1 MKKLLLVLILLVA
14 PVTVFAANPKVLTVN
29 ADAGK
34 SKINISGTTEE
45 GVYAVTCY
53 LNDETGKEIAMDSV
67 SVENKIFTDS
77 FTAVKGKYVVK
88 CANYAG
94 ESEFVSANVEVTEEL
109 PSKANQPS
117 TGDNI
122 VLFIILG
129 VVALIGIAFTTV
141 KLVKKSKNN

>member
-14 PVTVFAANPKVLTVN
+14 PVTVFAANPKVLTVT
-29 ADAGK
+29 ADGGK
-34 SKINISGTTEE
+34 SKINITGTTED

-53 LNDETGKEIAMDSV
+53 LNDESGNEIAMDSV
-67 SVENKIFTDS
+67 SVENKAFTDS
-77 FTAVKGKYVVK
+77 FTAVKGKYTVK

-94 ESEFVSANVEVTEEL
+94 ESEFVTANVEVTEEVQQ
-109 PSKANQPS
+109 KGNQPA

-129 VVALIGIAFTTV
+129 VVALAGIAFTTV
-141 KLVKKSKNN
+141 KLVKKSK